1 MTLYHGKLHYKYF
14 NTNLLTIFIQ
24 HLQTRKAV
32 KITRNTW
39 QYKDITE
46 NAEARG
52 DVTE

>member
-1 MTLYHGKLHYKYF
+1 MENYITTTSIQIYLQF
-14 NTNLLTIFIQ
+14 FIQ